1 MLPIPAIDLKNQ
13 QCVRLKQ
20 GLMEEATLFSDNP
33 IEIAGKWVAAGCERL
48 HLVDLDGAFAG
59 KPINGQVITDIVRTY
74 PNIPVQIGGGIRSI
88 ETAKRYI
95 DFGVNYI
102 IIGTKA
108 VEDPSFIVTLA
119 ALYPKNIMLGI
130 DAKNGYVATDG
141 WAKISEI
148 KAIDLAKQFEGLG
161 IQAIVYTD
169 IAKDGMMMGVNI
181 EQTAELA
188 NAVNIPVIA
197 SGGIASMNDI
207 KKLINDPAPIYGAII
222 GRAIYD
228 GAIDLREACHY
239 AKNHSTIN
247 GVS

>member
-20 GLMEEATLFSDNP
+20 GLMEQATVFSDNP
-33 IEIAGKWVAAGCERL
+33 VEMAGRWVRAGCERL

-59 KPINGQVITDIVRTY
+59 EPINGQVIADIVKTY
-74 PNIPVQIGGGIRSI
+74 PDVPVQIGGGIRSV

-95 DFGVNYI
+95 DLGVKYV

-108 VEDPSFIVTLA
+108 VQEPAFITELCQV
-119 ALYPKNIMLGI
+119 YPDNVIVGI

-141 WAKISEI
+141 WAKVSEV
-148 KAIDLAKQFEGLG
+148 KAVDLVQQFQGQG
-161 IQAIVYTD
+161 VQAIVYTD
-169 IAKDGMMMGVNI
+169 IAKDGMMQGVNV

-197 SGGIASMNDI
+197 SGGVASMQDI
-207 KKLINDPAPIYGAII
+207 ERLIAADAPIFGTII

-228 GAIDLREACHY
+228 GAIDLAAACAY
-239 AKNHSTIN
+239 AKANSSH
-247 GVS
+247 